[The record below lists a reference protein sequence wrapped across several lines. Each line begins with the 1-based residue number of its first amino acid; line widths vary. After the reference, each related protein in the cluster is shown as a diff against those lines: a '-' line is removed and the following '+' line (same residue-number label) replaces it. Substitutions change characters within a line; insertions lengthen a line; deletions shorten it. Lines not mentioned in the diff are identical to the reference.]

1 MTQRWKL
8 TIEYDGTPFA
18 GWQIQ
23 DNVPSVQGE
32 IQKAIHAFS
41 GQETVE
47 TWVAGRTDAGVHA
60 LGQVAHVDLDRDWTE
75 KTVRDAINAHLRPHP
90 ISIIKAEPVAPD
102 FNARFGAKKRTYCYK
117 ILSGRMAAPALE
129 HNRVWHVTWEMN
141 VAAMHT
147 AAQYLLGKHDF
158 TSFRAA
164 ACQAKSPI
172 RTIDR
177 CDVIQTNYD
186 PTFGQH
192 IEIWV
197 EARSFLHHQ
206 IRNIAGALRAVG
218 EGKWEPEDVK
228 RALEACDRTKNES
241 AMAPACGLYF
251 VRVDY

>member
-23 DNVPSVQGE
+23 ENAPSVQAAVE
-32 IQKAIHAFS
+32 KAIHAFS
-41 GQETVE
+41 GETVNIH
-47 TWVAGRTDAGVHA
+47 VAGRTDAGVHA
-60 LGQVAHVDLDRDWTE
+60 VGQVAHVDLEKATTE
-75 KTVRDAINAHLRPHP
+75 KTVRDAINAHLRPLP
-90 ISIIKAEPVAPD
+90 ITIIKAEGVSEE
-102 FNARFGAKKRTYCYK
+102 FHARFKALHRVYCYK
-117 ILSGRMAAPALE
+117 MITGRMGAPTVDL
-129 HNRVWHVTWEMN
+129 NRVWHVSWDMD
-141 VAAMHT
+141 VAAMNT

-158 TSFRAA
+158 SSFRSI

-177 CDVIQTNYD
+177 CDVIETKHSLSA
-186 PTFGQH
+186 GRH

-206 IRNIAGALRAVG
+206 IRNIAGALRMVG
-218 EGKWEPEDVK
+218 EGKWAPADVK
-228 RALEACDRTKNES
+228 RALEACDRTKNEA